1 MAKKFNTMN
10 GKTYYFDNNGAM
22 STGWLK
28 ENKNWYYLN
37 ANGSMKT
44 NWLQKIEV
52 GTIYNLTVQ
61 WQ

>member
-1 MAKKFNTMN
+1 MN
-10 GKTYYFDNNGAM
+10 GKMYYFDNNGAM

-28 ENKNWYYLN
+28 ENKNGYYLN

>member
-1 MAKKFNTMN
+1 
-10 GKTYYFDNNGAM
+10 M

>member
-1 MAKKFNTMN
+1 MN

-28 ENKNWYYLN
+28 ENNNWYYLN